1 MPPIPVLSALAD
13 PIRSRIVEMLTQGP
27 QPVHQ
32 LASAFDVSRPAISRH
47 LRVLKEAALIGE
59 TKVGRENLYAL
70 DVATL
75 APLHN
80 WLAEI
85 DPPAPVAPAEIVV
98 PEPQPEVVVAPA
110 KPPAKVAKTPSVN
123 QMGFDF

>member
-13 PIRSRIVEMLTQGP
+13 PIRSRIVEMLTSGP

-70 DVATL
+70 DIGKL
-75 APLHN
+75 APLHD
-80 WLAEI
+80 W
-85 DPPAPVAPAEIVV
+85 PAEIVV
-98 PEPQPEVVVAPA
+98 AEPEPEIAAVLA
-110 KPPAKVAKTPSVN
+110 KPPVKVAKKPSVS

>member
-13 PIRSRIVEMLTQGP
+13 PIRSRIVEMLTSGP

-70 DVATL
+70 DIGKL
-75 APLHN
+75 APLHD

-85 DPPAPVAPAEIVV
+85 DPPAPVASAEIVV
-98 PEPQPEVVVAPA
+98 AKPEPEIAAVPA
-110 KPPAKVAKTPSVN
+110 KPPVKVAKKPSVS

>member
-13 PIRSRIVEMLTQGP
+13 PIRSRIVEMLTTGP

-32 LASAFDVSRPAISRH
+32 LAAAFDVSRPAISRH

-70 DVATL
+70 DVGTL
-75 APLHN
+75 APLHD

-85 DPPAPVAPAEIVV
+85 DPPAPVAPAAILAAD
-98 PEPQPEVVVAPA
+98 PEPEAVAMPT
-110 KPPAKVAKTPSVN
+110 KPPAKVTRKPSVT